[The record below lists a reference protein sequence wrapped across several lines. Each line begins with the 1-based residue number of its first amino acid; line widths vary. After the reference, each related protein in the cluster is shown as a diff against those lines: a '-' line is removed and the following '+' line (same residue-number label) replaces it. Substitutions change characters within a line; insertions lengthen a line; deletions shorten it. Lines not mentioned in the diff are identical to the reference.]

1 MTEQGNWK
9 PDIEEAIK
17 NIIKATYRT
26 SGAPR
31 PDEIPHLVRS
41 QLSDHVSGRTDLDQ
55 YIKDT
60 LQKMKEAGEI

>member
-1 MTEQGNWK
+1 MSNESNWK
-9 PDIEEAIK
+9 PDIEEAVK
-17 NIIKATYRT
+17 NIIRATYKT

-41 QLSDHVSGRTDLDQ
+41 QLSDQVTGRTDLDQ

-60 LQKMKEAGEI
+60 LKKMREAGEI

>member
-1 MTEQGNWK
+1 MTEQSNWK
-9 PDIEEAIK
+9 PDLEEAIK
-17 NIIKATYRT
+17 NVIKATYK
-26 SGAPR
+26 SSAAAK
-31 PDEIPHLVRS
+31 PDEIPHLIRS